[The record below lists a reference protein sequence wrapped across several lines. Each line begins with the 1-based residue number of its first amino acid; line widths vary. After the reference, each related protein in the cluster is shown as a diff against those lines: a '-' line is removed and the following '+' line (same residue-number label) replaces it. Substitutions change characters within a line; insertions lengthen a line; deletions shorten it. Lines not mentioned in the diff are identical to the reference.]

1 MIGHQCIRM
10 HRYRKLR
17 GCSAQPIEVNGV
29 ISRLM
34 KEGLAIVSAHQH
46 MHCLTGNNNT
56 CLASHYAGLP
66 S

>member
-17 GCSAQPIEVNGV
+17 GCSAQPIEVDGV
-29 ISRLM
+29 ISRCM
-34 KEGLAIVSAHQH
+34 KQDLTIVSTNQD
-46 MHCLTGNNNT
+46 MHGLTRNNNT